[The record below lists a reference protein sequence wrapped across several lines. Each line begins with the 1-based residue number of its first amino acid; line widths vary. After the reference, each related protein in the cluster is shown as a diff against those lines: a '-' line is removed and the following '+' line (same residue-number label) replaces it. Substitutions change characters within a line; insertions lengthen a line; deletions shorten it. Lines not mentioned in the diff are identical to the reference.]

1 MKNTVILFLVGL
13 LLTSC
18 GEQEDEA
25 LIYYRQLTE
34 MHNELIY
41 QVHLSLNETKNFI
54 ALQVENPDSSR
65 EEYLVQLQS
74 RYDSVLTNCEVQER
88 RLSDIG
94 PIDND
99 SLIYNTFLQSIRT
112 IKKVFKSDLNDF
124 LAKARADID
133 NRRIDVLYRA
143 SMLLAE
149 AHIARVES
157 ILAFNEKYELNLD
170 TLELILSK
178 SSTEKFKANISI
190 IHNSVTIAGNTIDGY
205 GQLKDVNGSLY
216 TGQFRNGLFHGTGK
230 LEYPDGDIYEGEFK
244 HGSFHG
250 SGTYT
255 WNNGSIYTGEWRDDL
270 FNGIGTM
277 ISEKGDTTYGYWLNG
292 VYTKL

>member
-18 GEQEDEA
+18 TEQEDEA

-41 QVHLSLNETKNFI
+41 QVHLSLNETKVFI
-54 ALQVENPDSSR
+54 ALQAENPEAMIDDDL
-65 EEYLVQLQS
+65 EQL
-74 RYDSVLTNCEVQER
+74 RIRFDSVLSNCNLQEK
-88 RLSDIG
+88 RLREIG
-94 PIDND
+94 PMDDD
-99 SLIYNTFLQSIRT
+99 SLIYKTFLQSIQT
-112 IKKVFKSDLNDF
+112 IKEVFNNDF
-124 LAKARADID
+124 KGFLASIENDASS
-133 NRRIDVLYRA
+133 RRINVLYSA
-143 SMLLAE
+143 SMQLAD

-157 ILAFNEKYELNLD
+157 ILAFNEKHDLNLD

-178 SSTEKFKANISI
+178 SSTEKFQANISI
-190 IHNSVTIAGNTIDGY
+190 IHNSVPIAGNTVNGY

-216 TGQFRNGLFHGTGK
+216 TGHFSNGLFHGTGK
-230 LEYPDGDIYEGEFK
+230 LEYPDGDFYEGEFR

-250 SGTYT
+250 NGTYH
-255 WNNGSIYTGEWRDDL
+255 WSNGAIYRGEWRDDL

-277 ISEKGDTTYGYWLNG
+277 ISETGDTTYGYWLNG

>member
-1 MKNTVILFLVGL
+1 MKNNVILFLIGL

-18 GEQEDEA
+18 AEQEDEA

-41 QVHLSLNETKNFI
+41 QVHLSLNETKLFV
-54 ALQVENPDSSR
+54 AQQVENPEAITENDID
-65 EEYLVQLQS
+65 QLRT
-74 RYDSVLTNCEVQER
+74 RYDSVLSNCNHQEF
-88 RLSDIG
+88 RLLAIG
-94 PIDND
+94 PMDDD
-99 SLIYNTFLQSIRT
+99 SLIYKSFLHSIQ
-112 IKKVFKSDLNDF
+112 IVNNVFENDFKGFLADLN
-124 LAKARADID
+124 KDIS
-133 NRRIDVLYRA
+133 NRRIDVLYSA
-143 SMLLAE
+143 SLQLAE

-157 ILAFNEKYELNLD
+157 ILAFNDKYDLNLD

-178 SSTEKFKANISI
+178 SSTEKFQANISI
-190 IHNSVTIAGNTIDGY
+190 IHNSVPIAGNTINGY

-216 TGQFRNGLFHGTGK
+216 TGQFRNGLFHGMGK
-230 LEYPDGDIYEGEFK
+230 LEYPDGDIYEGEFR
-244 HGSFHG
+244 HGSFYG
-250 SGTYT
+250 NGTYKWKT
-255 WNNGSIYTGEWRDDL
+255 GAIYSGEWRDDL